1 MGRAYSKRR
10 KTKHFNIAFCA
21 VMLVFVILFLI
32 SLYVKAAD
40 LYEYKSQLAQ
50 ARREQQQVIDKNLSL
65 MYEIS
70 YQDTDAYIEKVA
82 RERLNLVKPNEI
94 VYIDENK

>member
-1 MGRAYSKRR
+1 
-10 KTKHFNIAFCA
+10 
-21 VMLVFVILFLI
+21 MLVFVILFLI

>member
-1 MGRAYSKRR
+1 M
-10 KTKHFNIAFCA
+10 IA
-21 VMLVFVILFLI
+21 
-32 SLYVKAAD
+32 LYIKAAD

-50 ARREQQQVIDKNLSL
+50 AKKEQQQAVDKNLSL
-65 MYEIS
+65 MYEIT